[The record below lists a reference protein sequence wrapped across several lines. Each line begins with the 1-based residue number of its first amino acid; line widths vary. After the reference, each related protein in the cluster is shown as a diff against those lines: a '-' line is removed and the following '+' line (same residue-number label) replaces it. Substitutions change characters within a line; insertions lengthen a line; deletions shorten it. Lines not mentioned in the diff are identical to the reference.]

1 MRHRAR
7 ADHAKGIPVHV
18 TLRRLPDLPDFRF
31 PLVHAEIV
39 RCIEASQREDFRIVH
54 YSVQSDH
61 IHLIV
66 EADAS
71 GLERGMRGFTIRT
84 AKRLNRNVMKRTG
97 KVWADRFHR
106 HDLRTPTEVRNAI
119 VYVLANG
126 SKHGVV
132 PPGRIDPCSS
142 GRYFTGWI
150 NPIPPI
156 DGDIPVRPAQ
166 TWLLARSWLAIGPGH
181 IFFSEVPKAAR

>member
-1 MRHRAR
+1 MGNTYQSLAERWGTERRAGERRTRKGPQLTLDMAKTANGGRRKGAGRPKTLRPKVRHRAR
-7 ADHAKGIPVHV
+7 ADHAKGTPVHV

-31 PLVHAEIV
+31 PLVHDEIV
-39 RCIEASQREDFRIVH
+39 RCIEASQREDFRVVH

-66 EADAS
+66 EADSSA
-71 GLERGMRGFTIRT
+71 LERGMRGFTIRT

-126 SKHGVV
+126 SKHGVK
-132 PPGRIDPCSS
+132 
-142 GRYFTGWI
+142 
-150 NPIPPI
+150 
-156 DGDIPVRPAQ
+156 
-166 TWLLARSWLAIGPGH
+166 LA
-181 IFFSEVPKAAR
+181 